1 MAAAELPI
9 WTAEERESFFAAIAR
24 HRRAAWQVSAVAYAC
39 VAILTFVVATLTA
52 PLWYALLGLIL
63 DVINLIAPMPD
74 VLGSVLSTVTNAI
87 DSIDKPELMSGSRW
101 LSLIIMAALP
111 GMVVVA
117 FVLFTLRRIVR
128 EAETGA
134 VQELA
139 LRVPTATVLAEQRL
153 ANVVAEM
160 AIAANIKVPE
170 VKILE
175 STAVNA
181 GVYGAGEQT
190 ATVLVSSALLSQ
202 VNRAQMQAVA
212 GHLIGL
218 IANGDVLQGMRVA
231 QSLSLFGF
239 VARLSDGIVDP
250 PAWSRLWQTMREALK
265 SGASS
270 ADARLILEL
279 TNPFGGSNAQST
291 SGAPASN
298 ETSNKLTWREWIRMP
313 LYGPV
318 VLSGFFGG
326 MVSSFLLE
334 PLLAVV
340 WRRRKFLADAIAV
353 QLTRDPQALSDGLNA
368 LGTGE
373 RGGGFPAWCAHMLV
387 IGSANRGGM
396 LSGSSVPMYPAL
408 DKRLKALARLGAT
421 VTLSPPRK
429 IPPWVVLV
437 IAVGGTVVAGLL
449 CVVIYLL
456 VMVSIA
462 LSGLFT
468 FLPAVLLHAILR

>member
-1 MAAAELPI
+1 
-9 WTAEERESFFAAIAR
+9 
-24 HRRAAWQVSAVAYAC
+24 
-39 VAILTFVVATLTA
+39 
-52 PLWYALLGLIL
+52 
-63 DVINLIAPMPD
+63 
-74 VLGSVLSTVTNAI
+74 
-87 DSIDKPELMSGSRW
+87 
-101 LSLIIMAALP
+101 
-111 GMVVVA
+111 
-117 FVLFTLRRIVR
+117 
-128 EAETGA
+128 
-134 VQELA
+134 
-139 LRVPTATVLAEQRL
+139 
-153 ANVVAEM
+153 
-160 AIAANIKVPE
+160 
-170 VKILE
+170 
-175 STAVNA
+175 
-181 GVYGAGEQT
+181 
-190 ATVLVSSALLSQ
+190 
-202 VNRAQMQAVA
+202 MQAVA
-212 GHLIGL
+212 GHLIGV

-279 TNPFGGSNAQST
+279 TNPFGGTNTQRD
-291 SGAPASN
+291 SGGN
-298 ETSNKLTWREWIRMP
+298 TSNKLTWREWIRMP

-353 QLTRDPQALSDGLNA
+353 QLTRDPQALSDSLNA

-408 DKRLKALARLGAT
+408 DKRLKALARLGAS
-421 VTLSPPRK
+421 VTLSPPRQM
-429 IPPWVVLV
+429 PLWVVLV

-449 CVVIYLL
+449 CVAIYLL